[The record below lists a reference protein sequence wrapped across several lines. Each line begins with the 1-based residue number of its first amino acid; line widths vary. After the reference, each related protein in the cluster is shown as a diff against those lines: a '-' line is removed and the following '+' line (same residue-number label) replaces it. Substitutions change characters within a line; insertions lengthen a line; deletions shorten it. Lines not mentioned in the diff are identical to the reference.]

1 MKSVLDLNTRNELI
15 TRIKSLH
22 QDSARQWGTMT
33 LTQMLKHCT
42 RCEKLYFGEV
52 KVKRSFLGR
61 LIGQMALKG
70 MLKEGATLSRNAPTA
85 STMKVTD
92 KEGNID
98 TEKQHWIRQIER
110 YADLPD
116 KPFNHWFFG
125 KMTPDQL
132 GQFVYKHADH
142 HLRQF
147 SA

>member
-1 MKSVLDLNTRNELI
+1 MKSVLDYNTRNELI

-22 QDSARQWGTMT
+22 QDSTREWGQMT
-33 LTQMLKHCT
+33 VVQMLKHCV

-70 MLKEGATLSRNAPTA
+70 MLKEGAALSRNAPTA
-85 STMKVTD
+85 SVMKVSGN
-92 KEGNID
+92 EGDFD
-98 TEKQHWIRQIER
+98 TEKQNWIRHIER
-110 YADLPD
+110 YAHLPNRD
-116 KPFNHWFFG
+116 FTHWFFG
-125 KMTPDQL
+125 RMTPDQL

-147 SA
+147 NA